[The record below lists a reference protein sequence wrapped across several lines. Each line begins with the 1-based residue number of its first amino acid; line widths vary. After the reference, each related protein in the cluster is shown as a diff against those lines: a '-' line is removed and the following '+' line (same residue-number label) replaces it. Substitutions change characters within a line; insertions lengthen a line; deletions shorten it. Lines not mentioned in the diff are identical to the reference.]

1 MSTLKMKSYFC
12 ILPRFYISIIYEQLT
27 KEIQVFVRKKK
38 NAQAYVNL
46 NILVKPIELRQDHGW
61 KSWFCSVVIYP
72 FYENILIKR

>member
-1 MSTLKMKSYFC
+1 MSTFKMKSYFC

-46 NILVKPIELRQDHGW
+46 NI
-61 KSWFCSVVIYP
+61 
-72 FYENILIKR
+72 